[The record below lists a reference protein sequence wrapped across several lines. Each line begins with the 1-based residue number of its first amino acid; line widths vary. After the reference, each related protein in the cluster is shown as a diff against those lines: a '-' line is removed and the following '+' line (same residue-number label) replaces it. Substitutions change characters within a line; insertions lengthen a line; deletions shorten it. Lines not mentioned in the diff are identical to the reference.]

1 MIFQKNSISGRAKFK
16 NKKIIINILTKA
28 TKILPKKFRLYLFNL
43 FRNKKGIV
51 GIGVRYIL
59 LKTLAISIGDNVSV
73 FPGVY
78 LLHPDKLIIG
88 NNVSIHPMCYIDAAG
103 KISIGNDVSIAHGTT
118 IMSSTHTYVNDNIPI
133 KYQDIELKDVM
144 IEDNVWIG
152 AKVMI
157 LGGGR
162 IKAGSIVGASS
173 VVTKSVEKNMIVAG
187 NPAKVIKKRI

>member
-88 NNVSIHPMCYIDAAG
+88 NNVSIHPMCYID
-103 KISIGNDVSIAHGTT
+103 
-118 IMSSTHTYVNDNIPI
+118 
-133 KYQDIELKDVM
+133 
-144 IEDNVWIG
+144 
-152 AKVMI
+152 
-157 LGGGR
+157 
-162 IKAGSIVGASS
+162 
-173 VVTKSVEKNMIVAG
+173 
-187 NPAKVIKKRI
+187 